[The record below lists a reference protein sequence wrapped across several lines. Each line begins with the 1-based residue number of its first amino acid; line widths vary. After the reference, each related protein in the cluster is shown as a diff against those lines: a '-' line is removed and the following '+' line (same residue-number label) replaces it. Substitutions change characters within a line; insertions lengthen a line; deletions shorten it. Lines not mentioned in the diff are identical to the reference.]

1 MNEIAFSSS
10 PLLTF
15 IIGIAINTIIAFF
28 LKIIYTV
35 QQQTIAIVERFG
47 KYAGYTTSGLNFKLP
62 DPISNIA
69 GIVNLRITQSEHMLS
84 IKTKDNAFISLPVK
98 VQLKVIPERVVDSFY
113 KLQNPEQQINSFIL
127 NIVRSKS
134 ATLDLE
140 EIYTKKSELAEH
152 VSKILENKMAK
163 YGYQI
168 VDILVDEPE
177 PSAEVQNAYNNVIAS
192 KRELDAA
199 HNKAAAKKT
208 LLIGEAEAEAR
219 SLELKAQSYAK
230 QKKYITSGL
239 SDALKEVKQGN
250 ITHEYI
256 LDFIASIDYR
266 DTIRDAAKSS
276 SNTLVFSNDQTKDMQ
291 KLLPLIA
298 DKTKK

>member
-15 IIGIAINTIIAFF
+15 IIGIAIITIIAFF

>member
-1 MNEIAFSSS
+1 MFNISSS

>member
-1 MNEIAFSSS
+1 MTSS
-10 PLLTF
+10 PLLSF
-15 IIGIAINTIIAFF
+15 ILTIGITGVILFF

-35 QQQTIAIVERFG
+35 QQQTIVIVERFG
-47 KYAGYTTSGLNFKLP
+47 KYAGYATSGLNFKLP
-62 DPISNIA
+62 DPISTIA
-69 GIVNLRITQSEHMLS
+69 GVVNLRITQSEHLLS

-98 VQLKVIPERVVDSFY
+98 VQLRVIPEKVVDSFY
-113 KLQNPEQQINSFIL
+113 KLQNPEEQINSFIL

-134 ATLDLE
+134 ATLNLE
-140 EIYTKKSELAEH
+140 DIYTKKSELAEH
-152 VSKILENKMAK
+152 VSQTLAVKVAQ
-163 YGYQI
+163 YGHEI

-192 KRELDAA
+192 KRQLDAA
-199 HNKAAAKKT
+199 HNQAEAKKT

-239 SDALKEVKQGN
+239 SDALKEVNQDN

-256 LDFIASIDYR
+256 LNFIASIDYR
-266 DTIRDAAKSS
+266 DTIRDAAKSA
-276 SNTLVFSNDQTKDMQ
+276 SNTLVFSNNQSQDMT

-298 DKTKK
+298 NKTKDKK